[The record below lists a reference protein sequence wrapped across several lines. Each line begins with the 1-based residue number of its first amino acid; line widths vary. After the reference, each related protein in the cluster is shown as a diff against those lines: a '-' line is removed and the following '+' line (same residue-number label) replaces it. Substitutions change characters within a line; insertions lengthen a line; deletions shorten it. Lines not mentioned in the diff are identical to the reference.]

1 MRLHTI
7 RMKLIDLIQFAARL
21 TINYTPGGMKQGCRG
36 VEIEEATLSSETGRQ
51 RQRAPGSACTGS
63 LSKLITSSWILLNK
77 MYYVKWAEEG
87 REKGRKRERESQ
99 KKTQH
104 RNQRC
109 CLEPRE
115 CHLPQTWPQIFASER
130 KEVCAR
136 GVYREQERECKCSS
150 VDLKC
155 AQRAE
160 SLFLKWN

>member
-1 MRLHTI
+1 
-7 RMKLIDLIQFAARL
+7 MKLIDLIQFVARL
-21 TINYTPGGMKQGCRG
+21 TINYTPGGIKGRGCWNWRSYAVVG
-36 VEIEEATLSSETGRQ
+36 KTARH

-77 MYYVKWAEEG
+77 MCYVKWAE
-87 REKGRKRERESQ
+87 RETERERERKRKRASQ

-104 RNQRC
+104 RNQRR

-136 GVYREQERECKCSS
+136 GERGECN
-150 VDLKC
+150 LQAN
-155 AQRAE
+155 AQV
-160 SLFLKWN
+160 LT